1 MALKMFKFSKNQIA
15 MKKEIDMNYTE
26 FFDRLSNLA
35 DAYHWDIDHNRVIAT
50 IQSGHYKG
58 VTLNPI
64 TALAHKSGFGFFGNN
79 REDTEFAARLLGIP
93 RSIAR
98 NVYSAT
104 LGTYNRGNTQV
115 VRGRIRSALEL

>member
-1 MALKMFKFSKNQIA
+1 MFKFSKNQIA
-15 MKKEIDMNYTE
+15 KKEKIEMKYNE
-26 FFDRLSNLA
+26 LFDKLSNLA
-35 DAYHWDIDHNRVIAT
+35 GAYHWDINHNRVIAT
-50 IQSGHYKG
+50 IQSGYYKG
-58 VTLNPI
+58 FTLNPI
-64 TALAHKSGFGFFGNN
+64 TALAHKSGFGFFNNN

-115 VRGRIRSALEL
+115 VRGRIRSALEV